1 MAMNT
6 KKIIVGG
13 LAAGVVLN
21 IIDWLSYGVLLAD
34 RMKSEMDAFKP
45 GLSDMMNQGS
55 SIMTAV
61 VTDFV
66 VGLLLVWT
74 YAAIRP
80 RFGPGPS
87 TAAAAAVLFWFLGSL
102 FNAGYLHMGMMSM
115 GSWWTLAIIWL
126 VNLLL
131 AAFIGAKL
139 YTEEGTTA
147 AA

>member
-6 KKIIVGG
+6 KKILVGG
-13 LAAGVVLN
+13 LAAGLVLN
-21 IIDWLSYGVLLAD
+21 IIDYLAYGVLLAD

-45 GLSDMMNQGS
+45 GLSEMMGQGN
-55 SIMTAV
+55 SIIMAV

-66 VGLLLVWT
+66 VGILLVWT

-115 GSWWTLAIIWL
+115 SSWWMLAIIWL

-131 AAFIGAKL
+131 GAFVGAKL
-139 YTEEGTTA
+139 YTEEGGATRA
-147 AA
+147 

>member
-6 KKIIVGG
+6 KKILVGG
-13 LAAGVVLN
+13 LAAGLVLN
-21 IIDWLSYGVLLAD
+21 IIDFLSYGVLLAD
-34 RMKSEMDAFKP
+34 RMKAEVDAFKP
-45 GLSDMMNQGS
+45 GLSDMMGQGN
-55 SIMTAV
+55 SIIMSV

-115 GSWWTLAIIWL
+115 GTWWTLAIIWL

-131 AAFIGAKL
+131 AAFIGGKL
-139 YTEEGTTA
+139 YTEEGSAATT
-147 AA
+147 

>member
-6 KKIIVGG
+6 QKIIVGG

-21 IIDWLSYGVLLAD
+21 IIDWLGYGVILAD
-34 RMKSEMDAFKP
+34 RLKGEMDAFKP
-45 GLSDMMNQGS
+45 GLSDVMAGGR
-55 SIMTAV
+55 SIAMAV

-66 VGLLLVWT
+66 IGILLVWT

-87 TAAAAAVLFWFLGSL
+87 TAAAAAVLFWFIGSL
-102 FNAGYLHMGMMSM
+102 LNAGYLHMGMMSM
-115 GSWWTLAIIWL
+115 GTWWTFAIIWL

-139 YTEEGTTA
+139 YTEEGSTA
-147 AA
+147 TA

>member
-21 IIDWLSYGVLLAD
+21 IIDYLTYGVLFAD

-45 GLSDMMNQGS
+45 GLSDMMAGGR
-55 SIMTAV
+55 SIMMAV

-87 TAAAAAVLFWFLGSL
+87 TAAAAAVLFWLFASL
-102 FNAGYLHMGMMSM
+102 LNAGYLHMGMMSM
-115 GSWWTLAIIWL
+115 GTWWTLAIIWL

-139 YTEEGTTA
+139 YTEEVS
-147 AA
+147 